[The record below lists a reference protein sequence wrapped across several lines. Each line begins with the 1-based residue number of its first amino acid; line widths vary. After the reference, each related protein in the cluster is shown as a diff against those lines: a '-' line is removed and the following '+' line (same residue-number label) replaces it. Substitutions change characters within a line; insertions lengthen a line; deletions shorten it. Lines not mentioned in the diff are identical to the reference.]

1 MFFFCFSSLL
11 KLRTHRRSHTN
22 RPKQPCHKP
31 CERVPLPPDA
41 YLTWTCVTAGSPIC
55 PHVFGFHSYLTAVNK
70 QFMPFNLGNTLHP
83 DTRWRNHLDFLS
95 LSASS
100 YGKENS
106 WRSSTDNTEAHYLLR
121 ALQGCF
127 WNLKGSVR
135 PLSGWPGIQ
144 YWITARG
151 SNEIWLACSWWN
163 MNNAA
168 LQWDCRNNHHHISQ
182 ICNRLCRDCVYLMS
196 ILIICYHVILILS
209 VSKANKIDTTCLE
222 NTCQGCVKSP
232 DERGF

>member
-1 MFFFCFSSLL
+1 MPPDLEPDTHIHCSDCRFWLFVWSPCVSWPKPSEMLGVKPTCGFGVFFSFSSLL
-11 KLRTHRRSHTN
+11 KLHTHRRSHTN
-22 RPKQPCHKP
+22 RPKQTCHKP

-83 DTRWRNHLDFLS
+83 DTRWSNHLDFLS

-121 ALQGCF
+121 ALQGSF
-127 WNLKGSVR
+127 ETWKVQWG
-135 PLSGWPGIQ
+135 LS
-144 YWITARG
+144 
-151 SNEIWLACSWWN
+151 LAD
-163 MNNAA
+163 
-168 LQWDCRNNHHHISQ
+168 Q
-182 ICNRLCRDCVYLMS
+182 VFS
-196 ILIICYHVILILS
+196 I
-209 VSKANKIDTTCLE
+209 E
-222 NTCQGCVKSP
+222 
-232 DERGF
+232 